1 MKNEELAK
9 AEPSLTEK
17 GNEGRRTKDEG
28 GLEAGEDEKL
38 TSFVVFSVGSVG
50 LSD

>member
-1 MKNEELAK
+1 MKNEEWAN

-17 GNEGRRTKDEG
+17 G
-28 GLEAGEDEKL
+28 GLEAGEDEEL
-38 TSFVVFSVGSVG
+38 ASFVVFSVGSVW